1 MVADDK
7 TATIGKSE
15 EQVFKLRKEIL
26 DHLRK
31 KGVPGLHLV
40 RIELELMMNEEMGN
54 ERNKETLMMLKSKNK
69 NQGQYNSNE

>member
-7 TATIGKSE
+7 SATIGKSE
-15 EQVFKLRKEIL
+15 EQVFKLRKAII

-40 RIELELMMNEEMGN
+40 RIGFELMMNDEMGN
-54 ERNKETLMMLKSKNK
+54 ERNKKMLLMLKSKGKKFNC
-69 NQGQYNSNE
+69 NFG